1 MSKSTIRYYELDLL
15 RFIAA
20 MAVVLF
26 HFLFR
31 GQQGGYTPV
40 SFSSFENYAQYGY
53 LGIDLFFMV
62 SGFVI
67 SLSAGNRTAKQ
78 FVISRIT
85 RLYPAFW
92 AGVTITATVIAFF
105 GGALFQVEWSQYLI
119 NLTMLAQFVG
129 VENVDDVYW
138 TLYVELKFYAIIF
151 LILFFKIFNRIELI
165 LSGWLFILL
174 LNLVFELPDIVNFML
189 FPEWAPFF
197 ISGVIFHL
205 LNIKGINLP
214 RFGILCVSFLVSL
227 QGAVEGNTILNTSYN
242 IFASEQVTVLI
253 VALFYIVFILMIFD
267 KLSWFRSSWALRIGA
282 LTYPLYLI
290 HQNLGYMFFTYFDG
304 VLNKYVLLMLAILL
318 VLVISWLIHVLIE
331 RKFGPKLKKCLEV
344 CLSVNSQNEEPQNTH
359 KPIR

>member
-1 MSKSTIRYYELDLL
+1 MIKSTVRYYELDLL

-31 GQQGGYTPV
+31 GQQGDFIPV
-40 SFSSFENYAQYGY
+40 SFPSFENYARYGY
-53 LGIDLFFMV
+53 LGIDLFFMI

-67 SLSAGNRTAKQ
+67 SLSAENRTAKQ
-78 FVISRIT
+78 FVISRVT

-92 AGVTITATVIAFF
+92 AGVTITAIVIAFF

-129 VENVDDVYW
+129 AENVDDVYW

-151 LILFFKIFNRIELI
+151 LILLFKIFHKIELI

-174 LNLVFELPDIVNFML
+174 LSLIFELPNIVNFMV

-197 ISGVIFHL
+197 ISGVVFYL
-205 LNIKGINLP
+205 LNVRGLSLL
-214 RFGILCVSFLVSL
+214 RAAILCVSFLLSL

-242 IFASEQVTVLI
+242 VFASEQVTVFI
-253 VALFYIVFILMIFD
+253 VALFYIVFTLIIFD
-267 KLSWFRSSWALRIGA
+267 KLTCFRSSWAFRIGA

-290 HQNLGYMFFTYFDG
+290 HQNLGFMFFTYFDG
-304 VLNKYVLLMLAILL
+304 VFNKYVLLMMAILL
-318 VLVISWLIHVLIE
+318 VLAISWLIHVLIE
-331 RKFGPKLKKCLEV
+331 KKLGSKLKKWLEN
-344 CLSVNSQNEEPQNTH
+344 CLSVSSQKKEL
-359 KPIR
+359 